1 MTIGK
6 KEENYEDS
14 LDEKET
20 EEKQKAKGPQESALS
35 LAFTVK

>member
-1 MTIGK
+1 MIIGK

-14 LDEKET
+14 LDEKGT
-20 EEKQKAKGPQESALS
+20 GEKQKAKGPPEAAFS